1 MPLGAHKATLFGVA
15 GVSTGSV
22 VLLSSQTASD
32 SASLTITSGIDSTY
46 TSYILKFYYFYP
58 DTDYSNLQINFSTD
72 SGSNYGVAITST
84 YFYAGNYDS
93 DSFAAF
99 AYDTSA
105 DLADSGDYQDLVGNT
120 GNDGSK
126 GASGELYLF
135 NPASTTYVKHFYS
148 RFSSWRATDLLQNS
162 FAGGYCNT
170 TSAINAISVK
180 FASGNI
186 TAGKLKMWGVK

>member
-1 MPLGAHKATLFGVA
+1 MPLGAFKAALMGTA
-15 GVSTGSV
+15 GVSAADV

-32 SASLTITSGIDSTY
+32 SASLTITSGITSTY

-58 DTDYSNLQINFSTD
+58 ATDYANLQINFSTD
-72 SGSNYGVAITST
+72 GGSNYAANIVST
-84 YFYAGNYDS
+84 YFSSQHS
-93 DSFAAF
+93 DDGSSSTL

-105 DLADSGDYQDLVGNT
+105 DLADSDNYQDLVGNT

-135 NPASTTYVKHFYS
+135 NPASTTYVKHFNS
-148 RFSSWRATDLLQNS
+148 RFSSWRATDILQNS